1 MDGRRGVSIGAG
13 LALVGAIASGPLSL
27 WALALTHP
35 QPSWRDAA
43 TFAAAYHSIQ
53 ALPYA
58 LGCLLVGGFV
68 VLVAS
73 LHHLAPTA
81 ARART
86 TAALAFVAAFAA
98 MIISNYAV
106 QTTLVPALLRSG
118 TASDLQL
125 AAAITMA
132 NPRSLG
138 WALEMWGYA
147 VLGVATWLAAPVFAG
162 SSLERAARVLFT
174 INAPVSLVAA
184 VAAAVRPG
192 WVATPIGLAA
202 FMAWNGLVVAMTVV
216 ALLAMR
222 ARAAVT

>member
-1 MDGRRGVSIGAG
+1 MDARRGVSIGAG
-13 LALVGAIASGPLSL
+13 FALVGAIASGPLSL
-27 WALALTHP
+27 WVQARTHP
-35 QPSWRDAA
+35 QPSWRDAT
-43 TFAAAYHSIQ
+43 TFAAAYHPVQ

-68 VLVAS
+68 VLLAS
-73 LHHLAPTA
+73 LHRLAPTE

-86 TAALAFVAAFAA
+86 TAALVFVAVFAA
-98 MIISNYAV
+98 MIMSNYAV
-106 QTTLVPALLRSG
+106 QTTFVPALLRSG
-118 TASDLQL
+118 TTSDVQL
-125 AAAITMA
+125 AAAVTMA

-162 SSLERAARVLFT
+162 SALARAARVLFT
-174 INAPVSLVAA
+174 VNAPVSIVAA

-192 WVATPIGLAA
+192 WVTTPIGVAA
-202 FMAWNGLVVAMTVV
+202 FILWNGLVVAMTVL

-222 ARAAVT
+222 ARARVT